1 MARYVN
7 LTLPLY
13 DFMPVGNVWA
23 WDVPF
28 QSRPITTVERN
39 GFELS
44 MITMH
49 SETGTRLMIPRMQD
63 PNAPT
68 VDQVDLEDLVMRD
81 LHVADLPSAAE
92 EEIGGEQMRRCL
104 AELDG
109 FARGAA
115 LLVRTGW
122 GDGRRWESLGDDY
135 ARNTPHFSPDAAEAV
150 CDWLLERGSNLIL
163 SDVAYYGRGEK
174 HMLPDWANRPAWE
187 REPFPSIAA
196 QRFLATYD
204 RRKSEEDWDSPPVFN
219 RKGVMYVG
227 ACCDCG
233 QIRER
238 TLKVIVLPM
247 RLQGF
252 AGASC
257 TVVAVQGYGD

>member
-1 MARYVN
+1 MASYLN

-81 LHVADLPSAAE
+81 LHVADLYAPANWEQLSAADLDLSSTSPAV
-92 EEIGGEQMRRCL
+92 L
-104 AELDG
+104 ADG
-109 FARGAA
+109 
-115 LLVRTGW
+115 
-122 GDGRRWESLGDDY
+122 
-135 ARNTPHFSPDAAEAV
+135 
-150 CDWLLERGSNLIL
+150 
-163 SDVAYYGRGEK
+163 
-174 HMLPDWANRPAWE
+174 
-187 REPFPSIAA
+187 
-196 QRFLATYD
+196 
-204 RRKSEEDWDSPPVFN
+204 
-219 RKGVMYVG
+219 
-227 ACCDCG
+227 
-233 QIRER
+233 
-238 TLKVIVLPM
+238 
-247 RLQGF
+247 
-252 AGASC
+252 
-257 TVVAVQGYGD
+257 TVVAAGKQGLAYLLTGTDLGGVGHQLAVATACDGAGAFGGMAVDGADVYVPCRNGLRQLTAGAGTLTAGWQLHTSGPGTPVVAGGALFDLARSGELQEIDPATGTVRAKLMLPATVTPFPALAAAGDELYAATGATVTAVRGA